1 MRRAVLIAVVAVAAC
16 AGSDDAV
23 QPTTT
28 ATNSTIPA
36 AVTSTTTTTAP
47 TTTASTTPPPTPR
60 PSAREAVDYLLGAWR
75 AGDRVGALTVAE
87 PAAVD
92 SLFAIPPETP
102 ESRGC
107 NEPPPGLGA
116 PTYCVYRLNAGELQ
130 VRAAEREG
138 GYIVDLVVLGSG

>member
-1 MRRAVLIAVVAVAAC
+1 MRRAVLIAAFAVTAC

-28 ATNSTIPA
+28 
-36 AVTSTTTTTAP
+36 VTTVPTTSVPTTTTTTTAP
-47 TTTASTTPPPTPR
+47 TTTTTTTPPPVPR

-75 AGDRVGALTVAE
+75 AGDRAGALTVAE

-92 SLFAIPPETP
+92 ALFAIAPEPP

-130 VRAAEREG
+130 VRAAERDG
-138 GYIVDLVVLGSG
+138 GYVVDLVVLGSA